1 MGSAAWRAERDKVS
15 AWRLIEI
22 GAHAKR
28 ACDVRYSA
36 WGMAHLLK
44 RLRLSRQKTQPYRL
58 LLPHHVRTSVSSG
71 IGGRHRLNLL
81 EHSASCL
88 SRAGKRYAERS

>member
-15 AWRLIEI
+15 AWRLVEI

-44 RLRLSRQKTQPYRL
+44 RLRLSRQRPSLTAYSFLIMSELR
-58 LLPHHVRTSVSSG
+58 
-71 IGGRHRLNLL
+71 
-81 EHSASCL
+81 
-88 SRAGKRYAERS
+88 